1 MDAEP
6 GMNDTGRAAIV
17 LDTGAE
23 TYRPIDELV
32 EELDIL
38 EEEAAVIDY
47 ELKSIFQKLG
57 YE

>member
-57 YE
+57 L